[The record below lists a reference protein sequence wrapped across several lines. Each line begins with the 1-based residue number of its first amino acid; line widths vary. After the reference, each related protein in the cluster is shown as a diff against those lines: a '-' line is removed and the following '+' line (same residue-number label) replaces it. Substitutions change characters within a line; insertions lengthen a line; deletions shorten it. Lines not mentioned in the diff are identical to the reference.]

1 MGRMGVGAGPVGRL
15 KIERMGLTDSELA
28 HLKVESMQNAM
39 LRQQDAA
46 AYKIQ
51 AASERT
57 KGRELVI
64 TIHGFKEYWKKRPPK
79 DKRSR
84 MEPYESYDL
93 GMCEEELKVV
103 KQRAQDFEMRSAEYQ
118 ADAERHAR
126 ETAEL
131 DERLRKLQREG
142 KSREAE
148 EILPNGP
155 ED

>member
-1 MGRMGVGAGPVGRL
+1 MGRMKEPASGGRL
-15 KIERMGLTDSELA
+15 KIEHMGATDSQLA
-28 HLKVESMQNAM
+28 HLKIESMQNAM
-39 LRQQDAA
+39 LRQQDAV

-57 KGRELVI
+57 KGRELVS
-64 TIHGFKEYWKKRPPK
+64 TIHGFKEYWRNRPPEG
-79 DKRSR
+79 KRSR

-103 KQRAQDFEMRSAEYQ
+103 KQRAQEFETKAAEFQ
-118 ADAERHAR
+118 AEAERHAR